1 MFFLYPGILTS
12 TPLTLAEAQVRQCES
27 IRQGALME
35 VGIEARPERLHNAS
49 RDAYRCIHRFG
60 IGWRVG
66 LDVVTFR
73 FDDDTTVH
81 IHYLHPRKL
90 LQYLLEKKP
99 DVIHGGN
106 PQSIGAFWNA
116 YKLYHGSHEVFVQ
129 HDDLSRVI
137 PVCIHGDEGRGKRR
151 SQTTVV
157 SFESVL
163 GMKGDP
169 TPCNECRPQHLV
181 VSQGKL
187 PQELQ
192 LSQRLCCNL
201 KGHSFLQHF
210 PLFVI
215 PGTWWKTYKTLTHK
229 MLQHVAEDFEDL
241 FNTGFQIGNETWY
254 VACVGSKADLK
265 WHGKICRLTRGYEN
279 KSTVQDVPH
288 CHVCLAGSPQ
298 LPAEDLGNSPVWVPT
313 CYVSRPWAFDDV
325 PALDRIPF
333 DPNKPEFLYKHDIF
347 HTLRLGIFR
356 DFCGSTLFMLIRLGY
371 FRPGDIGVQLESA
384 HGHFHLW
391 QLANRKRAS
400 LRSFSKGLLS
410 YKSAKSFPWFNVKGS
425 DCFLLLKWIR
435 TLVVGLLNDCNDAS
449 HLRPLRIS
457 LSTCEMAIN
466 FYDMVSHHNMF
477 LSKHCAAKLIEKGRS
492 FINGYVWLADFAFSM
507 SWCLY
512 ALKPKLHFTRHL
524 VLELEQQ
531 LHSGSELILSPLLWD
546 CCQNE
551 DFIGRTCRVA
561 RKIDERIL
569 CRRVLENYLIKA
581 GILYDREVKKRRR
594 TR

>member
-1 MFFLYPGILTS
+1 MIQQS
-12 TPLTLAEAQVRQCES
+12 TFITF
-27 IRQGALME
+27 I
-35 VGIEARPERLHNAS
+35 PENS
-49 RDAYRCIHRFG
+49 CNIS
-60 IGWRVG
+60 W
-66 LDVVTFR
+66 
-73 FDDDTTVH
+73 
-81 IHYLHPRKL
+81 K
-90 LQYLLEKKP
+90 KKP

-137 PVCIHGDEGRGKRR
+137 PVCLHGDEGRGKRR

-288 CHVCLAGSPQ
+288 CHVCLAGSPG

-400 LRSFSKGLLS
+400 LRSFSKGLLC

-435 TLVVGLLNDCNDAS
+435 TLVVGLLLNDCNDAS

-569 CRRVLENYLIKA
+569 CHRVLENYLIKA